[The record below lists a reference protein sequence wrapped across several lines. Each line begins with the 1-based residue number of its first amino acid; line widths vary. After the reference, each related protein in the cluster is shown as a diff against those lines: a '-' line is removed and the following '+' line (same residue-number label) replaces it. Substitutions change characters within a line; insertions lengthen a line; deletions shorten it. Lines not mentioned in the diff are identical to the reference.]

1 MVRSDH
7 QRARIIGRIA
17 ARIGLSMNSRFLYAT
32 AIAALLASGIPG
44 CRSSDAEKRT
54 LQISG
59 AVHVYPTE
67 VPPPVYPGPDFIE
80 VLGPKD
86 QVKVRQV
93 VYRNGYMSV
102 KVRLKDGREGWVFS
116 GESIE
121 LK

>member
-1 MVRSDH
+1 MNM
-7 QRARIIGRIA
+7 GR
-17 ARIGLSMNSRFLYAT
+17 LNSTF
-32 AIAALLASGIPG
+32 ALITITLLGSLLCG
-44 CRSSDAEKRT
+44 CHSSESEKRT
-54 LQISG
+54 LYIHG
-59 AVHVYPTE
+59 AVHVYPNE
-67 VPPPVYPGPDFIE
+67 APPAVYPGPDFIE

-93 VYRNGYMSV
+93 IYNNGYMAV

>member
-1 MVRSDH
+1 MKP
-7 QRARIIGRIA
+7 GR
-17 ARIGLSMNSRFLYAT
+17 LYSVSALFT
-32 AIAALLASGIPG
+32 VLLLAIATLA
-44 CRSSDAEKRT
+44 CHSSDAQKRS
-54 LQISG
+54 LYISG
-59 AVHVYPTE
+59 AVHVYPSE
-67 VPPPVYPGPDFIE
+67 VPPAVYPGPDFIE

-93 VYRNGYMSV
+93 IYKNGYMAV

>member
-1 MVRSDH
+1 
-7 QRARIIGRIA
+7 
-17 ARIGLSMNSRFLYAT
+17 MNSGFSRR
-32 AIAALLASGIPG
+32 ALLACLAVTLLLTTCHSP
-44 CRSSDAEKRT
+44 DAEKRS
-54 LQISG
+54 LYING
-59 AVHVYPTE
+59 AVHVYPNE
-67 VPPPVYPGPDFIE
+67 VPPAVYPGPDFIE

-93 VYRNGYMSV
+93 VYKNGYMAV

>member
-1 MVRSDH
+1 MLRP
-7 QRARIIGRIA
+7 GLIA
-17 ARIGLSMNSRFLYAT
+17 SSF
-32 AIAALLASGIPG
+32 LLASLFLLSCACNSGNSE
-44 CRSSDAEKRT
+44 RRT
-54 LQISG
+54 LAING
-59 AVHVYPTE
+59 AVHVYPNDT
-67 VPPPVYPGPDFIE
+67 PPPVYPGPDFIE

-93 VYRNGYMSV
+93 EYRNGYMAV